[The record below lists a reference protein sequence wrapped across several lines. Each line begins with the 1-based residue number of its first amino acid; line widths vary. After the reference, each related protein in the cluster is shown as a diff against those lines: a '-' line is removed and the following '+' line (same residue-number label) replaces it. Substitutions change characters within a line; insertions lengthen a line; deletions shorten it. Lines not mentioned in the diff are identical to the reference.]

1 MASPGKVR
9 IGISGWTYKPWR
21 GVFYPEDLK
30 QKQELEYASK
40 TFNSIE
46 INGTFYSLQRPTS
59 FERWAAETPDDFV
72 FSIKAPRFITHIRR
86 LKDAD
91 GPVSNFM
98 ASGIFRLGAK
108 LGPILWQ
115 LPPNFHFKPELL
127 EEFFKLLPHDTD
139 EASACARRHDKWMA
153 GRAELKSG
161 EKRPMRHAMEIRH
174 ASFATPEFIHLLRK
188 YDVALVCADTVEW
201 PRLMDLTSDFVYV
214 RLHGSEV
221 LYVSGYEDVDI
232 DAWACRVAAW
242 ATGNEP
248 NDAECVIRKPEA
260 KREARDVYVYFDND
274 AKVRA
279 PFDAQA
285 LIKRVNEILNRD
297 PPASLRDRH
306 QRFGEN
312 AVSPR

>member
-30 QKQELEYASK
+30 QKRELEYAST

-72 FSIKAPRFITHIRR
+72 FSVKAPRFITHIKR

-91 GPVSNFM
+91 APVANFL
-98 ASGIFRLGAK
+98 ASGILRLGAK

-115 LPPNFHFKPELL
+115 LPPNFHYKPELL
-127 EEFFKLLPHDTD
+127 EDFFKLLPHDT
-139 EASACARRHDKWMA
+139 EQASAVARRHDKWMA
-153 GRAELKSG
+153 GRAALKSDA
-161 EKRPMRHAMEIRH
+161 KRPMRHAMEIRH
-174 ASFATPEFIHLLRK
+174 ASFATPEFVHLLRK

-201 PRLMDLTSDFVYV
+201 PSLMDVTSDFMYC

-221 LYVSGYEDVDI
+221 LYASGYDDESLDQWSTRVY
-232 DAWACRVAAW
+232 AWAR
-242 ATGNEP
+242 GKEP
-248 NDAECVIRKPEA
+248 EDAERAVKENGPLRDM
-260 KREARDVYVYFDND
+260 RDVFVYFDND

-279 PFDAQA
+279 PFDAKGLTA
-285 LIKRVNEILNRD
+285 RINKLLAK
-297 PPASLRDRH
+297 
-306 QRFGEN
+306 
-312 AVSPR
+312 

>member
-30 QKQELEYASK
+30 QKRELEYASN

-72 FSIKAPRFITHIRR
+72 FSVKAPRFITHMRR
-86 LKDAD
+86 LKDVDA
-91 GPVSNFM
+91 PVSNFL
-98 ASGIFRLGAK
+98 ASGIFNLGAK

-115 LPPNFHFKPELL
+115 LPPNFQFKPEIL
-127 EEFFKLLPHDTD
+127 EGFFKLLPHDTE
-139 EASACARRHDKWMA
+139 EAAAVARRHDKWMS
-153 GRAELKSG
+153 GRAALEPG
-161 EKRPMRHAMEIRH
+161 AKRPMRHAMEIRH
-174 ASFATPEFIHLLRK
+174 ASFATPEFINLLRK

-201 PRLMDLTSDFVYV
+201 PRLMDLTSDFMYC

-221 LYVSGYEDVDI
+221 LYASGYD
-232 DAWACRVAAW
+232 DASLDQWSTRVHAW
-242 ATGNEP
+242 VRGKEP
-248 NDAECVIRKPEA
+248 EDAERVIKEKGP
-260 KREARDVYVYFDND
+260 KRAARDVFVYFDND

-279 PFDAQA
+279 PFDA
-285 LIKRVNEILNRD
+285 K
-297 PPASLRDRH
+297 SLTARM
-306 QRFGEN
+306 N
-312 AVSPR
+312 KLLAK